1 MLVIVDRKKRYGR
14 LLSRF
19 IRRISV
25 SEDAP
30 KEELNRAFDAYK
42 ELAYRD
48 IRISHR
54 DLLQLIQTMLTTC
67 EWDHYVYSQMLHLL
81 YEYHSS
87 KVALEVIR
95 QMREFHVKVNSDDY
109 MDAIRVCS
117 VSDNAEN
124 EAAILWNWM
133 LSEGYAPSLI
143 DYEILMNCFIRSNDI
158 AEAEKLFESIRH
170 KGLKPTVWTYNTLL
184 NGYKK
189 TGSWERALQMYQ
201 IMKLDKIVPDGITY
215 TILLDL
221 LLKMKKQE
229 YGNVIVR
236 DLQGGTN
243 LLDLITNCIQTTYP
257 THFMDNVNLMNSQEF
272 LDSFNTLFSNESLK
286 KYHDQF
292 SHLFLKKSSLN
303 SLLLWYINQD
313 NRFAVLYLYHC
324 TMRSRKTAPNDLTY
338 KLLFHYCGIKQD
350 SVFYELIMK
359 NAAAQGFTYNVR
371 IRVDFYDR
379 HHLYEMLANII
390 FS

>member
-1 MLVIVDRKKRYGR
+1 MQTTVGRKRIGGMS
-14 LLSRF
+14 LSSF
-19 IRRISV
+19 IRRISL
-25 SEDAP
+25 SENAS
-30 KEELNRAFDAYK
+30 KEELMRAFDAYK
-42 ELAYRD
+42 ELTYRD

-54 DLLQLIQTMLTTC
+54 DLLQLIQTMLSTC

-87 KVALEVIR
+87 QVALEIIR
-95 QMREFHVKVNSDDY
+95 QMRAFNVKVNSDDY
-109 MDAIRVCS
+109 MDAIRICS

-124 EAAILWNWM
+124 EAVILWNMM

-143 DYEILMNCFIRSNDI
+143 DYEILMNCFVRSNDVE
-158 AEAEKLFESIRH
+158 EAEKLFESIRQ

-189 TGSWERALQMYQ
+189 NRSWERALQMYQ
-201 IMKLDKIVPDGITY
+201 IMKLDGVVPDGITY

-229 YGNVIVR
+229 YGSVIVK

-243 LLDLITNCIQTTYP
+243 FIDLITTCIQTTYP
-257 THFMDNVNLMNSQEF
+257 NHFMNNVNLMNSQEF
-272 LDSFNTLFSNESLK
+272 LDSFDTLFSNELLK
-286 KYHDQF
+286 EYHYQF
-292 SHLFLKKSSLN
+292 THLFLKKSYLN

-338 KLLFHYCGIKQD
+338 KLLFYYCGIKQD

-359 NAAAQGFTYNVR
+359 NAVAQGFTYNVGVR
-371 IRVDFYDR
+371 LNFHDR
-379 HHLYEMLANII
+379 HLLYVTLASII
-390 FS
+390 FF